1 MSQITDLNVRQSL
14 YTWLQ
19 SSAIAEDFKPGSPDR
34 FDPNREDTQ
43 EWVFIKVKKFQEKPT
58 TTSACEYF
66 DITISAE
73 VVSRD
78 QAAAL
83 GSANMAQKVTNTLRL
98 ARIPVYDYSA
108 SGDPQVG
115 LISLHENTS
124 QEKENRLWTTI
135 SISITGVVQSLA

>member
-43 EWVFIKVKKFQEKPT
+43 EWVFIKVKKLQKKAS
-58 TTSACEYF
+58 TSAATEYF

-73 VVSRD
+73 VQSRD
-78 QAAAL
+78 QSAAL
-83 GSANMAQKVTNTLRL
+83 GVSNMAQKVTNALSL
-98 ARIPVYDYSA
+98 ARIPVYDYA
-108 SGDPQVG
+108 TSGDPQVG

-124 QEKENRLWTTI
+124 QEKDSKPWTMI
-135 SISITGVVQSLA
+135 SISISGVVQSLA